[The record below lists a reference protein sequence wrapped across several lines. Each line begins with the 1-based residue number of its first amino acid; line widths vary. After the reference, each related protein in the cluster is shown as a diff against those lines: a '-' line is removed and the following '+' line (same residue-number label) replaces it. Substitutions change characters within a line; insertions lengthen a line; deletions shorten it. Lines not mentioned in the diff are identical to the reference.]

1 MDAVLLPAALA
12 GCLAAV
18 HLVADR
24 VPLETSPRSRWLSAA
39 GGVAVAYVFV
49 HLLPD
54 VGEAARTVVE
64 TVAVPVTLL
73 ERHVYLL
80 ALAGFVAF
88 YGLERYAAVPQNG
101 GGAAGRTRA
110 AGGGV
115 SGRTGIDERGDERVR
130 FRVHVGSFAAYNGLI
145 GYLLVDAE
153 GSAAGLVL
161 YAVAMGLHMLGN
173 DYALRAQYEL
183 AYHRTGR
190 WLLAGAVLAGAAV
203 GLLLE
208 IHEAAVALLLAFL
221 AGGIV
226 LNVIKEELP
235 EERESRFGAFAVGA
249 GGYAVLLLVV

>member
-1 MDAVLLPAALA
+1 MEAVLLPAVLA

-24 VPLETSPRSRWLSAA
+24 LPLETSPRSRWLSAA
-39 GGVAVAYVFV
+39 GGAAVAYVFV

-64 TVAVPVTLL
+64 TLTVPVTLL

-88 YGLERYAAVPQNG
+88 YGLERYATAPRNG
-101 GGAAGRTRA
+101 GGFASRTRA
-110 AGGGV
+110 AGDGV
-115 SGRTGIDERGDERVR
+115 ANRRGTDERGDGNVR
-130 FRVHVGSFAAYNGLI
+130 FRIHVGSFAAYNALI

-153 GSAAGLVL
+153 GSAAGLAL
-161 YAVAMGLHMLGN
+161 YAVAMGLHMLSN
-173 DYALRAQYEL
+173 DYGLRTQYEF

-203 GLLLE
+203 GLLFE
-208 IHEAAVALLLAFL
+208 IHEAVVALLLAFL

-235 EERESRFGAFAVGA
+235 EERESRFGAFAVGS
-249 GGYAVLLLVV
+249 GGYAALLLVV